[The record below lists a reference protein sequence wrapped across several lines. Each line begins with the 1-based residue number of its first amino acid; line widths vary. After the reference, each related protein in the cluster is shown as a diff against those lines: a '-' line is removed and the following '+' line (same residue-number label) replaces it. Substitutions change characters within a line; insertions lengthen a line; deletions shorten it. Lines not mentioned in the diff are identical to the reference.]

1 MRQDAKKRSLHRTFP
16 YQVAGFTLLE
26 VTVSLA
32 VSTMI
37 LIALIG
43 VMRSVGGQLRSL
55 KEQKSERLGLIQQI
69 LQQDAL
75 TTSMISR
82 KADSYVLV
90 GSFVSPDLTESYHEL
105 VIYECNTWLDGSLV
119 LVRRTN
125 KQQEVVAKGIR
136 QIVIERLDSQG
147 VPQPIS
153 NLPIPFPSRAKVW
166 LWTDDRDAAP
176 LMFDVSAH

>member
-16 YQVAGFTLLE
+16 YEVAGFTLLE

-55 KEQKSERLGLIQQI
+55 KEQKSERLGLIPQI

-90 GSFVSPDLTESYHEL
+90 GSFVSPDLTEPYQEL
-105 VIYECNTWLDGSLV
+105 VIYECTNWLDGSLV

-125 KQQEVVAKGIR
+125 EQQEVVAKGIR
-136 QIVIERLDSQG
+136 RIVIERLDSQG

-153 NLPIPFPSRAKVW
+153 TLPIPFPSRARVW
-166 LWTDDRDAAP
+166 LWTDERDAAP
-176 LMFDVSAH
+176 LIFDMSAH

>member
-1 MRQDAKKRSLHRTFP
+1 MMQQSEKCRRDSFFRLTF
-16 YQVAGFTLLE
+16 AGFTVLE

-32 VSTMI
+32 VSAMI
-37 LIALIG
+37 LVALIG
-43 VMRSVGGQLRSL
+43 VMRAVGGQLRLL

-75 TTSMISR
+75 TASMISR

-90 GSFVSPDLTESYHEL
+90 GNFVSPDLNESYHEL
-105 VIYECNTWLDGSLV
+105 VIYECNTWLDGSLA

-125 KQQEVVAKGIR
+125 EQQEVVAKGIR

-153 NLPIPFPSRAKVW
+153 NLPIPFPSRARVW
-166 LWTDDRDAAP
+166 LWTDERDAAP
-176 LMFDVSAH
+176 LMFDMSAH